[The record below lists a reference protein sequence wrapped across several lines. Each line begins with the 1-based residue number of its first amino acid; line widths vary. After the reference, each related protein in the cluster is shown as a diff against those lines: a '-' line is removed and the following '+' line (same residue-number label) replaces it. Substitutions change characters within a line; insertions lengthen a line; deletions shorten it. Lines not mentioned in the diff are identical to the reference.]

1 MYVKESYIIQSVSRN
16 FVVILRRNYLSDTLE
31 EAQNFSNWSLQTIS
45 GTDNVSGHIGYMHE
59 SVKLKAARHQKAQLR
74 KSD

>member
-1 MYVKESYIIQSVSRN
+1 MYVKDGCIIQSVSSK

-45 GTDNVSGHIGYMHE
+45 GKTMCRGHIDYMHE
-59 SVKLKAARHQKAQLR
+59 SVKLKAAKHQKARL
-74 KSD
+74 